1 MSKAI
6 NLPESFVSQAC
17 DVFRLLSDRTRLG
30 ILLHLMQQEHS
41 VGELCKE
48 LDLPQPTVS
57 HHLALMRMS
66 RLIQKRRHGK
76 QMIYSINTDL
86 LRSLGVDTLKHM
98 SPNGKTLVL
107 DQFVFSKKGR

>member
-6 NLPESFVSQAC
+6 NLPEAFVSQAT
-17 DVFRLLSDRTRLG
+17 DVFRLLSDRTRVG
-30 ILLHLMQQEHS
+30 ILLHLVSREHS

-66 RLIQKRRHGK
+66 RLIQKRRNGK
-76 QMIYSINTDL
+76 QMIYSMNGDL
-86 LRSLGVDTLKHM
+86 LRSLGLDALKYLG
-98 SPNGKTLVL
+98 NGKTLAM
-107 DQFVFSKKGR
+107 DQFVFSKKGK